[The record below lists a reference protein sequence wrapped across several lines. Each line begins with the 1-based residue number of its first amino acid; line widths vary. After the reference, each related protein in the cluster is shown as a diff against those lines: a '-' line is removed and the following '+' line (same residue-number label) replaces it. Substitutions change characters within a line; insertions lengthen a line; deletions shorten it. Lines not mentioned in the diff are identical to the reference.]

1 MNRQVFLPAD
11 ILIPKTDDMQSWSV
25 IACDQFSSERDY
37 WERVRVNTYGT
48 LSTLNMVLPEAYL
61 EEVEMQDEIVAKNGA
76 MAAYLLAN
84 IFEELKESFVYV
96 EREVTGGVIR
106 RGLVGKIDLDAYDY
120 AKGTEAPIRASE
132 NTVVERLPARI
143 AVRENASLELP
154 HIMVLIDDA
163 AKTVVEPLTGK
174 KGALRKVYDFDL
186 MEGGGHITG
195 WQVSGENALE
205 VLRALDA
212 FADKPVQMVIGDGN
226 HSLASAK
233 ACWDKIKGNL
243 KPEERA
249 THPARYALVEVN
261 NVYDEGI
268 QFEPIH
274 RVVFDT
280 QPEKLLAALEKEM
293 GTAGNWKIKCLFDG
307 KETEI
312 KIPANS
318 LGGMIDTLQLFLEK
332 FVGENGGTIDYIH
345 DDAALRKLAEKEGS
359 IAFFLPPM
367 DKADLFKTVIA
378 DGVFPKKSFSIG
390 HARDKRYY
398 LECRKIK

>member
-25 IACDQFSSERDY
+25 IACDQFSAERDY
-37 WERVRVNTYGT
+37 WERVRVSTYGT

-61 EEVEMQDEIVAKNGA
+61 EEVEMDDEIVAKNGA
-76 MAAYLLAN
+76 MDAYLLAN
-84 IFEELKESFVYV
+84 IFEELTESFVYI

-120 AKGTEAPIRASE
+120 AKGTDAPIRASE

-143 AVRENASLELP
+143 AVRQNAALELP
-154 HIMVLIDDA
+154 HIMVLLDDA
-163 AKTVVEPLTGK
+163 EKTVVEPLQGK
-174 KGALRKVYDFDL
+174 KEALRKVYDFDL

-195 WQVSGENALE
+195 WQVSGEAALE

-212 FADKPVQMVIGDGN
+212 FASRPVQMVIGDGN

-249 THPARYALVEVN
+249 AHPARYALVEVN

-280 QPEKLLAALEKEM
+280 QPEKLVAELEKEM
-293 GTAGNWKIKCLFDG
+293 GSAGTWEIKCLFSG
-307 KETEI
+307 SEKTV
-312 KIPANS
+312 KIPAHS
-318 LGGMIDTLQLFLEK
+318 LGNMIDTLQVFLEK

-359 IAFFLPPM
+359 AAFFLPPM
-367 DKADLFKTVIA
+367 DKADLFKTVIS